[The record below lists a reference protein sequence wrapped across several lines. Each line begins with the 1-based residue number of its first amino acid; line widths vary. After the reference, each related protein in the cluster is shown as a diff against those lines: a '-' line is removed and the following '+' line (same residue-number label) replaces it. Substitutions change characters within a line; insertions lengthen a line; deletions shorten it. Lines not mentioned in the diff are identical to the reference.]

1 MFYKRYYYG
10 WPNMHQ
16 MSDALD
22 QQTKRG
28 KSGALNTINRYG
40 TREIN
45 TIPNRVELNQMNANS
60 EITAAESESGNC
72 A

>member
-1 MFYKRYYYG
+1 MFYKHYYCG
-10 WPNMHQ
+10 WSNMHQ

-22 QQTKRG
+22 QQRKRN
-28 KSGALNTINRYG
+28 SNALNTINRYG
-40 TREIN
+40 TRKIN